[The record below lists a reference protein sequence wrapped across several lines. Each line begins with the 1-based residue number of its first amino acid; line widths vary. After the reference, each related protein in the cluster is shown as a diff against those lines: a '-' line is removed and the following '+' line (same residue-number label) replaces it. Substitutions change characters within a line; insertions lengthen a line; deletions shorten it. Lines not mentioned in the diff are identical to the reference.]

1 MSTKSWKS
9 IAGCATDEQKEK
21 VVLWFGF
28 LSRNFAGDVMKR
40 IKPIHFDVTLDGG
53 NTQNAEP
60 TGTPKSGTFI
70 CDLVVE
76 EGVYPPYIFSAV
88 LMVGADMTNGY
99 RNLHGGCAAF
109 LVDV

>member
-1 MSTKSWKS
+1 MSTESWKS

-28 LSRNFAGDVMKR
+28 ISQNFAGDVVKR
-40 IKPIHFDVTLDGG
+40 IKPVHFDVTLGGG

-60 TGTPKSGTFI
+60 TGIQKSATFI

-76 EGVYPPYIFSAV
+76 EGVYPPCISSVV
-88 LMVGADMTNGY
+88 LMVGTDMTNGY
-99 RNLHGGCAAF
+99 RILHGGCAAF

>member
-1 MSTKSWKS
+1 MSTESWKS
-9 IAGCATDEQKEK
+9 IEGCATDKQKEK

-28 LSRNFAGDVMKR
+28 LSQKFAGDVVKR
-40 IKPIHFDVTLDGG
+40 IKPVHLDATLGG

-60 TGTPKSGTFI
+60 TGMQKSGTFI
-70 CDLVVE
+70 CDLVVG
-76 EGVYPPYIFSAV
+76 EGVYLPCISSVV

-109 LVDV
+109 LVDT